1 MQEKTH
7 RNKSNVKNLNQGR
20 KKLAALNKGS
30 RFNQDVFW
38 NEIEERNVEQKIIRP
53 EDDIDFQ
60 SNSDNDDGF
69 TVLVV
74 VRNMQ

>member
-38 NEIEERNVEQKIIRP
+38 DEIEERNVEQKIIRP

-74 VRNMQ
+74 IRNM